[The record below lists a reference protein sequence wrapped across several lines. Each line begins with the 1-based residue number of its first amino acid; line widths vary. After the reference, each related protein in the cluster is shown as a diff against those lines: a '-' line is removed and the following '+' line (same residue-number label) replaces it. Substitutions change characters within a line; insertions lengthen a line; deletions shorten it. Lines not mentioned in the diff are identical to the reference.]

1 METKVGR
8 REFLQ
13 RASILSAAAAGAVA
27 VPLTAAEGAAPSE
40 LSELTAVA
48 AVAAMRGG
56 DIKSEDYARDLLD
69 RAQSL
74 ELLNVFRTLDR
85 EMVLEAARAADK
97 ARAAGAS
104 LGVLHG
110 LPIPVKDS
118 INTRSL
124 PTSNGTRA
132 LREFKPKDDAA
143 VLKPLFAQGAILMGK
158 TNIHELSY
166 GWTSN
171 NGVFGPV
178 RNPYDTNRVPGGS
191 SGGSAAAVAARIA
204 PLAVA
209 EDTLGS
215 IRVPATLCGLAGLR
229 PTFGRYPGDGV
240 MPLTSNKFDQV
251 GPIARSVA
259 DLALFDTV
267 SSGTVTPIAA
277 KPLKGVRIGVSPEY
291 FLGGLD
297 AEVERVVD
305 ETFLKLSAA
314 GATLVWTEIPAIAKE
329 AMGVAVT
336 IILHETMPSIA
347 AFLEEQGTGL
357 SFDEMLQEASEGL
370 QGVFKAIVLP
380 PNRPPQ
386 DVYEAML
393 AKREQIKVGI
403 QRYFQQQGISALAF
417 PPVMVP
423 APMIGED
430 SEVTIRGQKVPLF
443 LAMAR
448 NTALGSCA
456 GMASLILPAGMT
468 YTGLPIGMEFAALG
482 GKDHELLSLGLTLEK
497 VLGPVPAPKV

>member
-1 METKVGR
+1 METKGSR
-8 REFLQ
+8 REFLKK
-13 RASILSAAAAGAVA
+13 STILSAAVAGSAA
-27 VPLTAAEGAAPSE
+27 VPFKAAYGAAPSE

-48 AVAAMRGG
+48 AVAAMRRG
-56 DIKSEDYARDLLD
+56 DISSENYAQDLLD

-74 ELLNVFRTLDR
+74 EKLNTFRTLNR

-97 ARAAGAS
+97 ARAAGTS

-118 INTRSL
+118 VNTRDL

-132 LREFKPKDDAA
+132 LRDFRPKDDAA
-143 VLKPLFAQGAILMGK
+143 VLKPLFGQGAILMGK

-171 NGVFGPV
+171 NGVYGPV

-204 PLAVA
+204 PLAIA

-215 IRVPATLCGLAGLR
+215 IRVPATMCGLAGLR
-229 PTFGRYPGDGV
+229 PSFGRYPGDGI

-251 GPIARSVA
+251 GPVARSVA
-259 DLALFDTV
+259 DLALFDSV
-267 SSGTVTPIAA
+267 SSDNDDPISATPLRGI
-277 KPLKGVRIGVSPEY
+277 RIGVSPAY
-291 FLGGLD
+291 FLSGLD
-297 AEVERVVD
+297 PEVERIVD
-305 ETFLKLSAA
+305 DAFLKLSAA

-329 AMGVAVT
+329 AMGVTAT
-336 IILHETMPSIA
+336 IILYETMPSIS
-347 AFLEEQGTGL
+347 AFLEEQGTGI
-357 SFDEMLQEASEGL
+357 SFDQLLQQASEGM
-370 QGVFKAIVLP
+370 QAVFKAIVLP

-386 DVYEAML
+386 DVYESML
-393 AKREQIKVGI
+393 VKREQIKVEI

-417 PPVMVP
+417 PPVMIP
-423 APMIGED
+423 PPMIGED
-430 SEVTIRGQKVPLF
+430 SEVTILGQKVPLF
-443 LAMAR
+443 VAMAR
-448 NTALGSCA
+448 NTSLGSCA
-456 GMASLILPAGMT
+456 SMASLILPAGMT

-482 GKDHELLSLGLTLEK
+482 GKDRELLSLGLTLERA
-497 VLGPVPAPKV
+497 LGPIPGPKV

>member
-1 METKVGR
+1 MR
-8 REFLQ
+8 R
-13 RASILSAAAAGAVA
+13 
-27 VPLTAAEGAAPSE
+27 
-40 LSELTAVA
+40 
-48 AVAAMRGG
+48 G
-56 DIKSEDYARDLLD
+56 DITAENYARDLLD

-74 ELLNVFRTLDR
+74 EQLNAFRTLNG

-97 ARAAGAS
+97 ARSAGAP

-110 LPIPVKDS
+110 LPVPVKDS
-118 INTRSL
+118 VNTKSL

-132 LREFKPKDDAA
+132 LRAFRPKDDAA
-143 VLKPLFAQGAILMGK
+143 ILKPLFAQGAILMGK

-171 NGVFGPV
+171 NGVYGPV

-191 SGGSAAAVAARIA
+191 SGGSAAAVAARMA

-215 IRVPATLCGLAGLR
+215 IRVPATMCGLAGLR
-229 PTFGRYPGDGV
+229 PTFGRYPGDGI
-240 MPLTSNKFDQV
+240 MPLSINKFDQV
-251 GPIARSVA
+251 GPLARSVA

-277 KPLKGVRIGVSPEY
+277 TPLKGVRIGVSPEY
-291 FLGGLD
+291 FLSGLD

-305 ETFLKLSAA
+305 EAFLKLSNA

-329 AMGVAVT
+329 AMGVTAT
-336 IILHETMPSIA
+336 IILYETMPSIS
-347 AFLEEQGTGL
+347 AFLEEQGTGI
-357 SFDEMLQEASEGL
+357 SFDAMLQEASEGL

-386 DVYEAML
+386 DVYESML
-393 AKREQIKVGI
+393 AKREQIRAEI
-403 QRYFQQQGISALAF
+403 QRYFQQQRIAALAF

-423 APMIGED
+423 APLIGED
-430 SEVTIRGQKVPLF
+430 AEVTIRGQKIPLF
-443 LAMAR
+443 VAMAR

-456 GMASLILPAGMT
+456 SMASLILPAGMT
-468 YTGLPIGMEFAALG
+468 YTGLPVGLEFAALG
-482 GKDHELLSLGLTLEK
+482 GKDHELLALGLTLEK
-497 VLGPVPAPKV
+497 VLGSIPGPKI

>member
-1 METKVGR
+1 METKGGR
-8 REFLQ
+8 REFLKK
-13 RASILSAAAAGAVA
+13 STILSAAVAGSAA
-27 VPLTAAEGAAPSE
+27 VPFKAAYGAAPSE

-48 AVAAMRGG
+48 AVAAMRRG
-56 DIKSEDYARDLLD
+56 DISSENYAQDLLD

-74 ELLNVFRTLDR
+74 EKLNTFRTLDR

-97 ARAAGAS
+97 ARAAGRS

-118 INTRSL
+118 VNTRDL

-132 LREFKPKDDAA
+132 LRDFRPKDDAA
-143 VLKPLFAQGAILMGK
+143 VLKPLFGQGAILMGK

-171 NGVFGPV
+171 NGVYGPV

-204 PLAVA
+204 PLAIA

-215 IRVPATLCGLAGLR
+215 IRVPATMCGLAGLR
-229 PTFGRYPGDGV
+229 PSFGRYPGDGI

-251 GPIARSVA
+251 GPVARSVA
-259 DLALFDTV
+259 DLALFDSV
-267 SSGTVTPIAA
+267 SSGNDDPISATPLRGI
-277 KPLKGVRIGVSPEY
+277 RIGVSPAY

-297 AEVERVVD
+297 PEVERIVD
-305 ETFLKLSAA
+305 DAFLKLSAA
-314 GATLVWTEIPAIAKE
+314 GATLVWTEIPAIANE
-329 AMGVAVT
+329 AMGVTAT
-336 IILHETMPSIA
+336 IILYETMPSIS
-347 AFLEEQGTGL
+347 AFLEEQGTGI
-357 SFDEMLQEASEGL
+357 SFDQLLQQASEGM
-370 QGVFKAIVLP
+370 QAVFKAIVLP

-386 DVYEAML
+386 DVYESML
-393 AKREQIKVGI
+393 VKREQIKVEI

-417 PPVMVP
+417 PPVMIP
-423 APMIGED
+423 PPMIGED
-430 SEVTIRGQKVPLF
+430 SEVTISGQKVPLF
-443 LAMAR
+443 VAMAR
-448 NTALGSCA
+448 NTSLGSCA
-456 GMASLILPAGMT
+456 SMASLILPAGMT

-482 GKDHELLSLGLTLEK
+482 GKDRELLSLGLTLERA
-497 VLGPVPAPKV
+497 LGPIPGPKV

>member
-1 METKVGR
+1 METKGGR
-8 REFLQ
+8 REFLKK
-13 RASILSAAAAGAVA
+13 STILSAAVAGSAA
-27 VPLTAAEGAAPSE
+27 VPFKVAYGAAPSE

-48 AVAAMRGG
+48 AVAAMRRG
-56 DIKSEDYARDLLD
+56 DISSENYAQELLD

-74 ELLNVFRTLDR
+74 EKLNTFRTLDR

-97 ARAAGAS
+97 ARAAGTS

-118 INTRSL
+118 VNTRDL

-132 LREFKPKDDAA
+132 LRDFRPKDDAA
-143 VLKPLFAQGAILMGK
+143 VLKPLFGQGAILMGK
-158 TNIHELSY
+158 TNMHELSY

-171 NGVFGPV
+171 NGVYGPV

-215 IRVPATLCGLAGLR
+215 IRVPATMCGLAGLR
-229 PTFGRYPGDGV
+229 PTFGRYPGDGI

-251 GPIARSVA
+251 GPVARSVA
-259 DLALFDTV
+259 DLALFDSV
-267 SSGTVTPIAA
+267 SSGNDDPISAT
-277 KPLKGVRIGVSPEY
+277 PLKGIRIGVSPAY

-297 AEVERVVD
+297 PEVERIVD
-305 ETFLKLSAA
+305 DAFLKLSAA

-329 AMGVAVT
+329 AMGVTAT
-336 IILHETMPSIA
+336 IILYETMPSIS
-347 AFLEEQGTGL
+347 AFLEEQGTGI
-357 SFDEMLQEASEGL
+357 SFDQLLQQASEGM
-370 QGVFKAIVLP
+370 QAVFKAIVLP

-386 DVYEAML
+386 DVYESML
-393 AKREQIKVGI
+393 VKREQIKVEI

-417 PPVMVP
+417 PPVMIP
-423 APMIGED
+423 PPMIGED
-430 SEVTIRGQKVPLF
+430 SEVTISGQKVPLF
-443 LAMAR
+443 VAMAR
-448 NTALGSCA
+448 NTSLGSCA
-456 GMASLILPAGMT
+456 SMASLILPAGMT

-482 GKDHELLSLGLTLEK
+482 GKDRELLSLGLTLERA
-497 VLGPVPAPKV
+497 LGPIPGPKI

>member
-1 METKVGR
+1 METKGGR
-8 REFLQ
+8 REFLKKS
-13 RASILSAAAAGAVA
+13 SILSVAAAGSTA
-27 VPLTAAEGAAPSE
+27 VPFKAAYGAAPSD

-48 AVAAMRGG
+48 AVAAMRRG
-56 DIKSEDYARDLLD
+56 DIKSENYARDLLD

-74 ELLNVFRTLDR
+74 EALNAFRTLDR

-97 ARAAGAS
+97 ARAAGTS

-110 LPIPVKDS
+110 LPVPVKDS
-118 INTRSL
+118 VNTKAL

-132 LREFKPKDDAA
+132 LRDFRPKDDAA
-143 VLKPLFAQGAILMGK
+143 VLKPLFGQGAILMGK

-171 NGVFGPV
+171 NGVYGPV
-178 RNPYDTNRVPGGS
+178 RNPYDTNRIPGGS

-204 PLAVA
+204 PLAIA

-215 IRVPATLCGLAGLR
+215 IRVPATMCGLAGLR
-229 PTFGRYPGDGV
+229 PSFGRYPGDGI

-251 GPIARSVA
+251 GPVARSAA

-267 SSGTVTPIAA
+267 ASGNATQISAT
-277 KPLKGVRIGVSPEY
+277 PLKGIRIGISPDY
-291 FLGGLD
+291 FLSGLD
-297 AEVERVVD
+297 PEVDRVIND
-305 ETFLKLSAA
+305 AFLKLSAA

-329 AMGVAVT
+329 AMGVTVT
-336 IILHETMPSIA
+336 IILYETMPSIS
-347 AFLEEQGTGL
+347 AFLEEQGTGI
-357 SFDEMLQEASEGL
+357 SFDQLLQEASEGM

-386 DVYEAML
+386 DVYESML
-393 AKREQIKVGI
+393 VKREQIKVEI
-403 QRYFQQQGISALAF
+403 HRYFQQQGISALAF
-417 PPVMVP
+417 PPVMIP
-423 APMIGED
+423 PPMIGEE

-448 NTALGSCA
+448 NTSLGSCA
-456 GMASLILPAGMT
+456 SMASLILPAGMT
-468 YTGLPIGMEFAALG
+468 YSGLPIGMEFAALG
-482 GKDHELLSLGLTLEK
+482 SKDRELLSLGLTLEK
-497 VLGPVPAPKV
+497 VLGPIPGPNV